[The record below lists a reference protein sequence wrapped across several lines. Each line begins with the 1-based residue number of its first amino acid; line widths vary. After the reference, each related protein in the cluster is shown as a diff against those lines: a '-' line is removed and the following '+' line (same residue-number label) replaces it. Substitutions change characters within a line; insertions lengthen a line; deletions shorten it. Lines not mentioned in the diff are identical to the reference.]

1 MSDDSRRGSAPLPVW
16 TRPGLVAGIGLRE
29 SAVSDDI
36 LELLDICLASVHAK
50 RSDLVGLVT
59 VDARSNH
66 AQLLQ
71 VTRMLDLPL
80 ATLSLAQLDQP
91 VPNPSQRV
99 RDHVGVA
106 SVAEAAA
113 RAFGPLVVA
122 KRRSSNVTCA
132 LSRYALAETS
142 SSSRAPSASS
152 TLATSS
158 AGP

>member
-1 MSDDSRRGSAPLPVW
+1 
-16 TRPGLVAGIGLRE
+16 
-29 SAVSDDI
+29 
-36 LELLDICLASVHAK
+36 
-50 RSDLVGLVT
+50 
-59 VDARSNH
+59 
-66 AQLLQ
+66 
-71 VTRMLDLPL
+71 MLDLPL

-132 LSRYALAETS
+132 LSRYTLAETS

>member
-1 MSDDSRRGSAPLPVW
+1 MSDDSRRDPAPLPAW
-16 TRPGLVAGIGLRE
+16 TRSGLVAGIGLRA
-29 SAVSDDI
+29 SATSENI
-36 LELLDICLASVHAK
+36 LDLLDLCLSSVRAR

-59 VDARSNH
+59 VDTRASH

-71 VTRMLDLPL
+71 VARLLDLPL
-80 ATLSLAQLDQP
+80 AALSLAQLDQP

-99 RDHVGVA
+99 RDRIGVP

-113 RAFGPLVVA
+113 RAFGPLVLA
-122 KRRSSNVTCA
+122 KQRSSNVTCA
-132 LSRYALAETS
+132 LSCYALAETS